1 MKQKF
6 RFAELYRN
14 NRTAVEK
21 TLSAMWCGEA
31 RNESQQGYVAQL
43 NKIIPE
49 VFAPKNAMPLVQ
61 CMNSYESIY
70 PEHEQEAEEML
81 GVLWKKT
88 LPPGI
93 TYKPYEHQY
102 QCWKTLLK
110 DKTPDGKNMSI
121 VVTTGTG
128 SGKTECFML
137 PLVQDLLD
145 NYKPETVQAIFLY
158 PLNAL
163 MEDQK
168 ARMEKL
174 LDGTNLKFAVYNG
187 DMPQGVPE
195 PNDKNYKRVM
205 RKIDAIRG
213 ITRDENGNVIEEK
226 YPHVIAT
233 RDQLREH
240 PANILLTNPT
250 MLEYI
255 LLRDKDR
262 KLIQEKKNDDEEGT
276 LRWIALD
283 ETHTYTGAG
292 AAEIAMLLRRVLMA
306 YGVTTDDVRF
316 ATSSATIGHSDD
328 ESAKD
333 ELREFIAN
341 ITGLQ
346 TNQVRYV
353 DGNRKGMDIIPEAD
367 KEYWLRLMNEN
378 KDGYLKLDELITE
391 GNSIEEKLE
400 RLDVMCQ
407 TAEDAGLEDLR
418 VKVHYFYR
426 VPNHGLFVDISDPR
440 HKEDGSF
447 KIYTENKPFY
457 GEPDAAPLLEMSRCK
472 HCGEYVAIAEEMK
485 MDDGSIAYQPI
496 TMDDSDMFDLDDTEN
511 TSKTYYVFGTSNN
524 QDTEYDNNVPYI
536 IEGNRM
542 RNVTAANPVG
552 AGWHVIANAHCQCPY
567 CGTKL
572 TKQSKAEED
581 NPDAVQT
588 DEEDAKKLQKFRVAA
603 DFVSRLIAPST
614 LDLMTEVKPKDG
626 KKVSLHNGQ
635 QFISFVDSRQMA
647 ARSTIKQNL
656 EEERLW
662 VYGTIFHEL
671 SRMATAGN
679 MTLDEAKK
687 YYEDVYNKTGRK
699 DPLHKDAEEKL
710 DILEG
715 DSQQEIDELLAE
727 LPPKNHLS
735 WEDIEEV
742 LLKDRLSDTFCQ
754 QFAERSELSPELDED
769 GNITPATKRKYI
781 FAIMVQYLAKR
792 PLTAAAPETM
802 GLFTS
807 YYIDLNDALSE
818 KLPDKVEIFNG
829 YLSDQNKI
837 TKKDWHA
844 LMKIFLDYTV
854 RSNESVFLKMDDRDP
869 IDIFECVRFATQKA
883 SRRPV
888 HKPVI
893 KDKGGN
899 RSRIIRLLAKLIAD
913 EKHISVSN
921 AISSYREY
929 IQDVIDCMWNELTLK
944 YELLEHS
951 THYDDQLHQHVKD
964 NDEVIDDIH
973 LTPYRLNLAKIG
985 FKLYEDVY
993 LCDTNSGNDNHHVE
1007 WLRPVE
1013 ITFHGY
1019 APYLVGGEPIPL
1031 KDDDKYH
1038 ENWTAFPYHNF
1049 SDTPNPED
1057 AVIENWAKNNRKI
1070 LWNNNLWGENGTFS
1084 DRLLQIH
1091 QFPALFVQAEHTA
1104 QVDKM
1109 VSRQVQEDFKDHCL
1123 NILACSTTMEMGVDL
1138 GDLELVM
1145 MTSVPPMPS
1154 NYKQRAG
1161 RSGRR
1166 GQVRSACVTLCGSDA
1181 VGIRT
1186 LLNPMENVILRSVNT
1201 PTVDLNSA
1209 QVIQRH
1215 VNSFLIREFGV
1226 FGMAGGSINEQ
1237 VLSYY
1242 TNYQIVP
1249 DGESYHFKIKRK
1261 ADNSPVS
1268 PLDGLGEETGT
1279 PYEAFNNKC
1288 TEALDDKL
1296 RKKLRRLLSGT
1307 IFSSRSPKYVVDRA
1321 REMNENCYA
1330 ELELRIQDYAEP
1342 YRTAKSPKQQA
1353 FFEMKF
1359 IEPLAAR
1366 LLSYWATHRFTPNAN
1381 MPVNVIEFD
1390 INSASEK
1397 SFTLSTVSNPSYPL
1411 RTALS
1416 QYAPG
1421 NPIARDGM
1429 VRIVRGIRYTN
1440 FFKPEVTFKK
1450 LYFNREQVVIDTKDE
1465 LDSFEKWPVSKTVD
1479 LDMLQPA
1486 EFIPD
1491 MNESANR
1498 ILDKNVYTRVS
1509 AQLIGTDEWK
1519 QDRIEPHLFDSRS
1532 SRESGNGQILYYNEG
1547 TGFGYC
1553 HCTKCGKTVLESWP
1567 AASSSDPE
1575 KLPNEMNTIPSKDS
1589 EKADYHFSLI
1599 RKGNKPNRCIGCNSS
1614 DYIKRNVV
1622 LGDTIQTDYTEIRIR
1637 HFNEDWINTRGEAE
1651 DLLITLG
1658 LLFARSLSE
1667 ELNVERTD
1675 IDFTITPNGHLC
1687 IFDANPGG
1695 SGYSNQL
1702 AAMDLLKAVIE
1713 RSDSIIKAAERSG
1726 NKEALIDKFTLHYV
1740 NHIDIKAAQDWIKEE
1755 RDARKVLPEPVQRVF
1770 GESAT
1775 ETSLAKMQRS
1785 FINSQNEVFIFVD
1798 DDFIQWEYEGTDHC
1812 WKGQFFSCLVHK
1824 AQQTSFCVARNADA
1838 KMSAPVL
1845 NMIRSIKGWANDV
1858 LQIRNPY
1865 AGYGL
1870 YPLAYIDGRLYFT
1883 NNPNHITLNDKWGN
1897 GTIYYIRTKN
1907 FAVEADVINTSVEDN
1922 TTKIFK
1928 LKDGDPTIIKTSELG
1943 ELIHKMSGDIIERFI
1958 EHCQSHADDVVKV
1971 EYQDEHMKSIMSII
1985 LTLQTAGY
1993 FIKQCGN
2000 EFTIEFKMER
2010 YDTDGSKWNSITA
2023 NLPSSFSKDEL
2034 YGKKVGRDE
2043 WLENLS
2049 RRWLDDICYEEN
2061 LRGSIVPIA
2070 SQPRNSLTHWRVLS
2084 LECAG
2089 KRLSIYPDGGL
2100 MNGWSIY
2107 NDPGH
2112 FQRYDTATITHDTE
2126 ISLSRNQE
2134 IKFDVI
2140 IEDVE

>member
-31 RNESQQGYVAQL
+31 RNESQKGYVAQL

-49 VFAPKNAMPLVQ
+49 VFAPKDAMPLVQ
-61 CMNSYESIY
+61 CMNSYESVY
-70 PEHEQEAEEML
+70 PEHEAEAEEML
-81 GVLWKKT
+81 GTLWKKT

-93 TYKPYEHQY
+93 SYKPYEHQY
-102 QCWKTLLK
+102 QCWKTLLRE
-110 DKTPDGKNMSI
+110 KTPDGKQMSI

-137 PLVQDLLD
+137 PLVQDLID
-145 NYKPETVQAIFLY
+145 HYKPETVQAIFLY

-174 LDGTNLKFAVYNG
+174 LAGTDLKFAVYNG
-187 DMPQGVPE
+187 DMPQSIPE
-195 PNDKNYKRVM
+195 PTDRRYKKVM
-205 RKIDAIRG
+205 RKVDSIRG
-213 ITRDENGNVIEEK
+213 ITRDEEGNVIEEK

-233 RDQLREH
+233 RDELRAH

-262 KLIQEKKNDDEEGT
+262 KLIQEKQEGEEPT
-276 LRWIALD
+276 LRWMALD

-292 AAEIAMLLRRVLMA
+292 ATEIAMLIRRVLMA
-306 YGVTTDDVRF
+306 YGATTEEVRF
-316 ATSSATIGHSDD
+316 ATSSATIGTGND
-328 ESAKD
+328 ETAKE
-333 ELREFIAN
+333 ELRAFIAN

-346 TNQVRYV
+346 LNQVRYV
-353 DGNRKGMDIIPEAD
+353 DGKRKGIDVVPEAD
-367 KEYWLRLMNEN
+367 KAYWMRLINEN
-378 KDGYLKLDELITE
+378 KDGYMRLDELITE
-391 GNSIEEKLE
+391 GETIEEKLE
-400 RLDVMCQ
+400 RLDAMCQ
-407 TAEDAGLEDLR
+407 KAEEEGLEDLR
-418 VKVHYFYR
+418 VKVHFFYR
-426 VPNHGLFVDISDPR
+426 VPNQGLFVDISDP
-440 HKEDGSF
+440 HYKTDGSF
-447 KIYTENKPFY
+447 KIYTENKTLSEDGY
-457 GEPDAAPLLEMSRCK
+457 EAPLLEMSRCK
-472 HCGEYVAIAEEMK
+472 HCGEYVAIAEEVK

-496 TMDDSDMFDLDDTEN
+496 TMDDSDMFDLDETEN
-511 TSKTYYVFGTSNN
+511 TSKTYYVFGISNS

-536 IEGNRM
+536 IKGNRM
-542 RNVTAANPVG
+542 ENVTALNPVG
-552 AGWHVIANAHCQCPY
+552 LGWHVIANVHCQCPY

-572 TKQSKAEED
+572 TKTSKQDED
-581 NPDAVQT
+581 NPDLIQT
-588 DEEDAKKLQKFRVAA
+588 DEEDMKKLQKFRIAA
-603 DFVSRLIAPST
+603 DFVSRLISPST
-614 LDLMTEVKPKDG
+614 LDLMTEAKPKREA
-626 KKVSLHNGQ
+626 KIALHNGQ

-671 SRMATAGN
+671 CRMATACK
-679 MTLDEAKK
+679 MTLNEAKK
-687 YYEDVYNKTGRK
+687 HFEEIYYSTDRK
-699 DPLHKDAEEKL
+699 DLRHKEAERML

-715 DSQQEIDELLAE
+715 DDQRAIDKVLAE
-727 LPPKNHLS
+727 LKPKGILS
-735 WEDIEEV
+735 WEDILE
-742 LLKDRLSDTFCQ
+742 LLLNDKFSDVFCQ

-769 GNITPATKRKYI
+769 GNITQATKRKYI
-781 FAIMVQYLAKR
+781 CAIMVQYLAKR
-792 PLTAAAPETM
+792 PLSAAAPETM
-802 GLFTS
+802 GLFTL
-807 YYIDLNDALSE
+807 YYVDLNKALTE
-818 KLPDKVEIFNG
+818 KLPDEVEIFNSL
-829 YLSDQNKI
+829 LSEQNRI
-837 TKKDWHA
+837 SKKDWHA
-844 LMKIFLDYTV
+844 LMQIFLDYTV

-893 KDKGGN
+893 KDKSGN

-913 EKHISVSN
+913 EKHISVTN
-921 AISSYREY
+921 AISSYREH

-951 THYDDQLHQHVKD
+951 THYDDEVHQHVKD
-964 NDEVIDDIH
+964 KDEVIDDVH

-985 FKLYEDVY
+985 FRLYEDVY
-993 LCDTNSGNDNHHVE
+993 LCDTNAGGDNHHVE
-1007 WLRPVE
+1007 WLRPVQT
-1013 ITFHGY
+1013 IFHGY
-1019 APYLVGGEPIPL
+1019 APYLIGGEPMPL
-1031 KDDDKYH
+1031 REELH
-1038 ENWTAFPYHNF
+1038 EQWVPFPYHNF
-1049 SDTPNPED
+1049 SDTPHQQDE
-1057 AVIENWAKNNRKI
+1057 VIESWAKENRKI
-1070 LWNNNLWGENGTFS
+1070 LWNNGLWGQNGIFA
-1084 DRLLQIH
+1084 DRLLQIY
-1091 QFPALFVQAEHTA
+1091 QFPDLFVQAEHTA

-1166 GQVRSACVTLCGSDA
+1166 GHVRSACVTLCGSDA

-1186 LLNPMENVILRSVNT
+1186 LLNPMENVILRTVNT

-1226 FGMAGGSINEQ
+1226 FGMSGGSIDEQ
-1237 VLSYY
+1237 VISYF

-1249 DGESYHFKIKRK
+1249 DGDSHHIKIKRK

-1268 PLDGLGEETGT
+1268 PLDGLGDETDT
-1279 PYEAFNNKC
+1279 PYEVFNIKC
-1288 TEALDDKL
+1288 SEALDDKL
-1296 RKKLRRLLSGT
+1296 SSKLRILLAGT
-1307 IFSSRSPKYVVDRA
+1307 IFSSRSPQYVVNKA

-1342 YRTAKSPKQQA
+1342 YRNAKSAKQQA

-1366 LLSYWATHRFTPNAN
+1366 LLTYWATHRFTPNAN
-1381 MPVNVIEFD
+1381 MPVNVVEFD
-1390 INSASEK
+1390 INSS
-1397 SFTLSTVSNPSYPL
+1397 SQDIYSLVTVSNPSYPL
-1411 RTALS
+1411 RIALS

-1450 LYFNREQVVIDTKDE
+1450 LYFNREQVVIDSKDE
-1465 LDSFEKWPVSKTVD
+1465 LDNLQVWPVSRTVD
-1479 LDMLQPA
+1479 LDLLQPA

-1491 MNESANR
+1491 MNESASR
-1498 ILDKNVYTRVS
+1498 ILDNNVYTRVN
-1509 AQLIGTDEWK
+1509 AQLIGADEWK
-1519 QDRIEPHLFDSRS
+1519 QDRIEPHLFDARS

-1553 HCTKCGKTVLESWP
+1553 HCTKCGKTVLESWA

-1575 KLPNEMNTIPSKDS
+1575 KLPNEMNNIPSKDS
-1589 EKADYHFSLI
+1589 EKENYHFSLI
-1599 RKGNKPNRCIGCNSS
+1599 RKGNKPNRCMGCNST

-1622 LGDTIQTDYTEIRIR
+1622 LGDMIQTDYTEIRIR
-1637 HFNEDWINTRGEAE
+1637 HFNQNWINSREKE
-1651 DLLITLG
+1651 ENLLITLG

-1675 IDFTITPNGHLC
+1675 IDFTITPNGHIC

-1713 RSDSIIKAAERSG
+1713 RSASVIEAAEQTG
-1726 NKEALIDKFTLHYV
+1726 NKDALIDKFTLHYV
-1740 NHIDIKAAQDWIKEE
+1740 NHIDIQAVKAWIKEE
-1755 RDARKVLPEPVQRVF
+1755 RDARRVLPEPIQNVF

-1775 ETSLAKMQRS
+1775 ETSLAKMLRALVS
-1785 FINSQNEVFIFVD
+1785 SQDEVFIFVD
-1798 DDFIQWEYEGTDHC
+1798 DDYNHWEYEGTDHC
-1812 WKGQFFSCLVHK
+1812 WKDQFFSRI
-1824 AQQTSFCVARNADA
+1824 AQNATQTSFCVARNGDQL
-1838 KMSAPVL
+1838 MNTPVL
-1845 NMIRSIKGWANDV
+1845 NMVRSIKGLVNEV
-1858 LQIRNPY
+1858 LHIRNPF
-1865 AGYGL
+1865 AKNGL
-1870 YPLAYIDGRLYFT
+1870 YPLSYIDGRLYFT

-1897 GTIYYIRTKN
+1897 GTIYNIRTNN
-1907 FAVEADVINTSVEDN
+1907 FAANADSINTTIEDN

-1928 LKDGDPTIIKTSELG
+1928 FCSLDGDPIIIKTTELG
-1943 ELIHKMSGDIIERFI
+1943 KLIRQKSGDIIDRFI
-1958 EHCQSHADDVVKV
+1958 EHCRSHADDVVKV

-1985 LTLQTAGY
+1985 LTLQTVGY
-1993 FIKQCGN
+1993 FITQCGN
-2000 EFTIEFKMER
+2000 EFTLEFKLER
-2010 YDTDGSKWNSITA
+2010 YDTDNGKWDSITA
-2023 NLPSSFSKDEL
+2023 NLPSSFTKNEP

-2049 RRWLDDICYEEN
+2049 KRWCQDMDN
-2061 LRGSIVPIA
+2061 DHSLRGTIIPIV

-2084 LECAG
+2084 FECAG
-2089 KRLSIYPDGGL
+2089 KRLSIYPDGGF

-2107 NDPGH
+2107 NTPGEFH
-2112 FQRYDTATITHDTE
+2112 RYDTASITHDTE
-2126 ISLSRNQE
+2126 IELSRNQD

-2140 IEDVE
+2140 IEDF

>member
-6 RFAELYRN
+6 RFADLYRN

-31 RNESQQGYVAQL
+31 RNESQKGYIAQL

-49 VFAPKNAMPLVQ
+49 VFAPKDAMPLVQ
-61 CMNSYESIY
+61 CMNSYESVC
-70 PEHEQEAEEML
+70 PEHEAEAEEML
-81 GVLWKKT
+81 GELWKKT
-88 LPPGI
+88 LPPGVF
-93 TYKPYEHQY
+93 YKPYEHQY
-102 QCWKTLLK
+102 QCWKALLK
-110 DKTPDGKNMSI
+110 EKTPDGKNVSI

-137 PLVQDLLD
+137 PLVQDLID
-145 NYKPETVQAIFLY
+145 NYKQETVQAIFLY

-174 LDGTNLKFAVYNG
+174 LVGTNLTFAVYNG
-187 DMPQGVPE
+187 DMPQSIPE
-195 PNDKNYKRVM
+195 PNDKSYKKVM
-205 RKIDAIRG
+205 RKVDAIKG
-213 ITRDENGNVIEEK
+213 ITRDENGEIVEYK
-226 YPHVIAT
+226 YQHVIAT
-233 RDQLREH
+233 RDELRAH

-262 KLIQEKKNDDEEGT
+262 KLIHEKKDGEEGT

-283 ETHTYTGAG
+283 ETHTYSGAG

-306 YGVTTDDVRF
+306 YGVTTNDVRF
-316 ATSSATIGHSDD
+316 ATSSATIGKSGD
-328 ESAKD
+328 ETAKE
-333 ELREFIAN
+333 ELKEFIAN

-346 TNQVRYV
+346 LNQVRYV
-353 DGNRKGMDIIPEAD
+353 DGKRKGMETIPEAD
-367 KEYWLRLMNEN
+367 KEYWLRLMTDN

-391 GNSIEEKLE
+391 GNTIEEKLE
-400 RLDVMCQ
+400 RLDKMCQ
-407 TAEDAGLEDLR
+407 TAEDEGLEDLR

-426 VPNHGLFVDISDPR
+426 VPNHGLFVDISDP
-440 HKEDGSF
+440 HYKQDGSF
-447 KIYTENKPFY
+447 KIHTENKPY
-457 GEPDAAPLLEMSRCK
+457 YEEPNEAPLLEMSRCK
-472 HCGEYVAIAEEMK
+472 HCGEYVAIAEELK

-524 QDTEYDNNVPYI
+524 PDTEYDNNVPYI
-536 IEGNRM
+536 IKGNRM
-542 RNVTAANPVG
+542 LNVTAANPVSV
-552 AGWHVIANAHCQCPY
+552 GWHVIANAQCQCPY

-572 TKQSKAEED
+572 TKQSKQDED
-581 NPDAVQT
+581 NPDQVQS
-588 DEEDAKKLQKFRVAA
+588 DEQDSKKLQKFRVAA
-603 DFVSRLIAPST
+603 DFISRLIAPST
-614 LDLMTEVKPKDG
+614 LDLMTEAKPKKEG
-626 KKVSLHNGQ
+626 KISLHKGQ
-635 QFISFVDSRQMA
+635 QYISFVDSRQMA

-687 YYEDVYNKTGRK
+687 YYEEVFNTATSRSERRAAD
-699 DPLHKDAEEKL
+699 DKL
-710 DILEG
+710 EILEG
-715 DSQQEIDELLAE
+715 TNQVEINKILAE
-727 LPPKNHLS
+727 LKPKNYLS
-735 WEDIEEV
+735 WEDILDV

-781 FAIMVQYLAKR
+781 FAIMVQYLSKR

-807 YYIDLNDALSE
+807 FYVDLKPALTE

-829 YLSDQNKI
+829 HLSEQNKI

-844 LMKIFLDYTV
+844 LMQIFLDYTV

-869 IDIFECVRFATQKA
+869 VDIFECVRFATQKA

-899 RSRIIRLLAKLIAD
+899 RSRIIRLLAKLIAE
-913 EKHISVSN
+913 EKHITVNN
-921 AISSYREY
+921 AISSYKEY

-951 THYDDQLHQHVKD
+951 THYYDEVRQHVKD
-964 NDEVIDDIH
+964 KDEVIDDVH

-985 FKLYEDVY
+985 FKLYDDVF
-993 LCDTNSGNDNHHVE
+993 LCDTNSGSDNHHVE

-1013 ITFHGY
+1013 ITFHGF
-1019 APYLVGGEPIPL
+1019 APYLVGGDPMPL
-1031 KDDDKYH
+1031 KDELH
-1038 ENWTAFPYHNF
+1038 EKWIAFPYHNY
-1049 SDTPNPED
+1049 SDTPNPTD
-1057 AVIENWAKNNRKI
+1057 KVIEDWAKENRKV
-1070 LWNNNLWGENGTFS
+1070 LWNNDLWGENGTFA
-1084 DRLLQIH
+1084 DRLLQIY

-1186 LLNPMENVILRSVNT
+1186 LLNPMENVILRAVST

-1237 VLSYY
+1237 VINYY
-1242 TNYQIVP
+1242 TNYFLDT
-1249 DGESYHFKIKRK
+1249 DGDSYHLRIKRK

-1268 PLDGLGEETGT
+1268 PLDGLGDETAT
-1279 PYEAFNNKC
+1279 PYETFNNKC
-1288 TEALDDKL
+1288 AEALSDKL
-1296 RKKLRRLLSGT
+1296 RRKLRILLAGT
-1307 IFSSRSPKYVVDRA
+1307 IFSSRPPQFVVDKA

-1342 YRTAKSPKQQA
+1342 YRTAKSPKQRA

-1390 INSASEK
+1390 INSASQK
-1397 SFTLSTVSNPSYPL
+1397 TYSLITVSNPSYPL

-1465 LDSFEKWPVSKTVD
+1465 LENLEKWPVSKTID
-1479 LDMLQPA
+1479 LDLLQPA

-1498 ILDKNVYTRVS
+1498 ILDNNVYTRVS
-1509 AQLIGTDEWK
+1509 AQLIGVDEWK

-1575 KLPNEMNTIPSKDS
+1575 KLPNEMNTIPSKDTDK
-1589 EKADYHFSLI
+1589 EDYHFSLI
-1599 RKGNKPNRCIGCNSS
+1599 RKGNKPNRCMGCNSTE
-1614 DYIKRNVV
+1614 YIKRNVV

-1637 HFNEDWINTRGEAE
+1637 HFQKDWINSRNEEE

-1658 LLFARSLSE
+1658 LLFARALSE

-1675 IDFTITPNGHLC
+1675 LDFTITPNGHLC

-1713 RSDSIIKAAERSG
+1713 RSAGIIEAAEKSG

-1740 NHIDIKAAQDWIKEE
+1740 NHIDIQAAKAWIKEE
-1755 RDARKVLPEPVQRVF
+1755 RDARKVLPEPIKAVF

-1775 ETSLAKMQRS
+1775 ETSLAKMQRA
-1785 FINSQNEVFIFVD
+1785 FIMSQNEVTLFVD
-1798 DDFIQWEYEGTDHC
+1798 DDFQHWEYEGTDHC
-1812 WKGQFFSCLVHK
+1812 WKGQFFSRFAQH
-1824 AQQTSFCVARNADA
+1824 AQQTSFCVAENSDQ
-1838 KMSAPVL
+1838 KMTEPIRDMV
-1845 NMIRSIKGWANDV
+1845 RSIKGWVNEV
-1858 LQIRNPY
+1858 LHIQNPFT
-1865 AGYGL
+1865 GNGL

-1883 NNPNHITLNDKWGN
+1883 NNPNHITLNDRWGN
-1897 GTIYYIRTKN
+1897 GTIYYIRTNN
-1907 FAVEADVINTSVEDN
+1907 FAATADFINTTVEESS
-1922 TTKIFK
+1922 TKIFK
-1928 LKDGDPTIIKTSELG
+1928 LQDGDPTIIKTSGLG
-1943 ELIHKMSGDIIERFI
+1943 EIIHSKASDIIDRFI
-1958 EHCQSHADDVVKV
+1958 THCQEHGDDIVKI

-1993 FIKQCGN
+1993 FIKKIGN
-2000 EFTIEFKMER
+2000 DYTLEFKLER
-2010 YDTDGSKWNSITA
+2010 YDTDSGKWSSITA
-2023 NLPSSFSKDEL
+2023 NLPSSFSKEDPYE
-2034 YGKKVGRDE
+2034 KKTGRDE
-2043 WLENLS
+2043 WLERLS
-2049 RRWLDDICYEEN
+2049 KSWNDDMEYDE
-2061 LRGSIVPIA
+2061 SIKGTLFPIF
-2070 SQPRNSLTHWRVLS
+2070 SQPKNSLTHWRVLS
-2084 LECAG
+2084 FECAG

-2107 NDPGH
+2107 NAPGEYH
-2112 FQRYDTATITHDTE
+2112 RYDISTITHDTE
-2126 ISLSRNQE
+2126 IDLYRNQE
-2134 IKFDVI
+2134 IKFDVT
-2140 IEDVE
+2140 IENL